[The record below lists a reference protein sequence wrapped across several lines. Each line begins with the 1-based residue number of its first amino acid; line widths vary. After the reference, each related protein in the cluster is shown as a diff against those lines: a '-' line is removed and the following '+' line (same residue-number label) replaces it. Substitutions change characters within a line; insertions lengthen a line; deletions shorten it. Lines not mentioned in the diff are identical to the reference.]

1 MLSSFLQNNVCGQ
14 LRSNNVNIKVMMK
27 SEYFYICCKIL
38 AYKDFIH
45 LVHSEAYHAKYI
57 TLLYIYITSYNTLP
71 INKTDEYCIAK
82 GNQYW
87 LLLVILP

>member
-14 LRSNNVNIKVMMK
+14 LRSNNVKMKVLMK
-27 SEYFYICCKIL
+27 SEYFFICCKISVVDKKV
-38 AYKDFIH
+38 Y
-45 LVHSEAYHAKYI
+45 SEAYHEKYI
-57 TLLYIYITSYNTLP
+57 ILLYIYITSYYTIP

>member
-14 LRSNNVNIKVMMK
+14 LRSNNVNIKALMK

-38 AYKDFIH
+38 AYMY
-45 LVHSEAYHAKYI
+45 SEAYHAKYI
-57 TLLYIYITSYNTLP
+57 ILLYIYITSYYTIP

>member
-1 MLSSFLQNNVCGQ
+1 MLSSFLQKNVCGQ
-14 LRSNNVNIKVMMK
+14 LRSNNVKMKVLMK

-38 AYKDFIH
+38 AYMDFIRF
-45 LVHSEAYHAKYI
+45 AKYI
-57 TLLYIYITSYNTLP
+57 ILLYIYITSYYTIP